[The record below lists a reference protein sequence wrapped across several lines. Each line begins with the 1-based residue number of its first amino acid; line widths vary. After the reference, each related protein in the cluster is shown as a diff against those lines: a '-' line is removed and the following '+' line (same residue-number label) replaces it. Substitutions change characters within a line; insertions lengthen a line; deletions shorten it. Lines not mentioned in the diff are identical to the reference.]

1 MNEPDLK
8 VTLGPLELKNP
19 VIAASGTFGYGR
31 EYAELVDP
39 NLLGGIVVKGL
50 SLKPRLG
57 NKPPRIVETP
67 AGMLN
72 AIGLANIG
80 VEAFLKEK
88 LPWLRTLD
96 TAVMVNIY
104 GHSLEEY
111 GAVAAALKGAE
122 GIAALE
128 VNISCPNVDQG
139 GMAFGTDPT
148 VSAEVTETVLKN
160 TDKPVIV
167 KLTPNVTDICVV
179 ARAVENAGAHAISLI
194 NTLTGMAID
203 TETGRPVLANVSGGL
218 SGPAIRPVALYMVY
232 RVVRAVKIPVI
243 GLGGIMEP
251 DDALQFLMAGAR
263 AIQVGTANFVNP
275 RATLEIIEGLRQHC
289 INNDLGRIEELIGA
303 LSAQAQGVRS
313 DSER

>member
-1 MNEPDLK
+1 MNQPDLK
-8 VTLGPLELKNP
+8 VTIGTLELKNP

-31 EYAELVDP
+31 EYAPLVDP

-50 SLKPRLG
+50 SLKPRPG
-57 NKPPRIVETP
+57 NRPPRIVETP

-80 VEAFLKEK
+80 VEAFLREK

-139 GMAFGTDPT
+139 GMAFGTDPA
-148 VSAEVTETVLKN
+148 VSAAVTETVLKN
-160 TDKPVIV
+160 ADKPVIV
-167 KLTPNVTDICVV
+167 KLTPNVTDICAV
-179 ARAVENAGAHAISLI
+179 ARAVEDAGAHAVSLI
-194 NTLTGMAID
+194 NTLTGMVID
-203 TETGRPVLANVSGGL
+203 TKTGQPVLANVSGGL

-243 GLGGIMEP
+243 GLGGIMEA
-251 DDALQFLMAGAR
+251 DDAIQFLMAGAR
-263 AIQVGTANFVNP
+263 AVQVGTANFVNP
-275 RATLEIIEGLRQHC
+275 RATLDILEGIGEYC
-289 INNDLGRIEELIGA
+289 VEKGIVRIGDLIGT
-303 LSAQAQGVRS
+303 LSV
-313 DSER
+313 

>member
-1 MNEPDLK
+1 MNQPDLK

-19 VIAASGTFGYGR
+19 VIAASGTFGYGK
-31 EYAELVDP
+31 EYASLVDP

-50 SLKPRLG
+50 SLKPRPG
-57 NKPPRIVETP
+57 NRPPRIVETP

-111 GAVAAALKGAE
+111 GAVAAALKGTE

-139 GMAFGTDPT
+139 GMAFGTDPA
-148 VSAEVTETVLKN
+148 VSAAVTETVLKN

-167 KLTPNVTDICVV
+167 KLTPNVTDICAV
-179 ARAVENAGAHAISLI
+179 ARAVEDAGAHALSLI
-194 NTLTGMAID
+194 NTLTGMVID
-203 TETGRPVLANVSGGL
+203 TKTGQPVLANISGGL
-218 SGPAIRPVALYMVY
+218 SGPAIRPVALHMVY

-243 GLGGIMEP
+243 GIGGIMEP
-251 DDALQFLMAGAR
+251 DDALQFLMAGAK
-263 AIQVGTANFVNP
+263 AVQVGTANFVNP
-275 RATLEIIEGLRQHC
+275 RATLEILEGIRKYC
-289 INNDLGRIEELIGA
+289 AEKGIVRIEDLTGNLNE
-303 LSAQAQGVRS
+303 
-313 DSER
+313 